1 MSDILEA
8 THALTSQALAGFTG
22 TVTYYRWHSGLIL
35 TDGAH
40 YIAAN
45 GGAWLID
52 ILASVQHMP
61 TMREE
66 DRQFW
71 TLKVD
76 LEKHTAVIICTDGDK
91 TGDGEVE
98 LYRQDIPYTDFPL
111 KEAKLFAFSE
121 PGIGRIVLLPS
132 EY

>member
-1 MSDILEA
+1 MSDILEP

-22 TVTYYRWHSGLIL
+22 TVKYYRWHSGLIL
-35 TDGAH
+35 TDGAR

-45 GGAWLID
+45 GAAWLID
-52 ILASVQHMP
+52 ILASVQHLP

-76 LEKHTAVIICTDGDK
+76 LEKPTAVIICTGGDK

-111 KEAKLFAFSE
+111 KEAKLYAFSE

>member
-1 MSDILEA
+1 M
-8 THALTSQALAGFTG
+8 
-22 TVTYYRWHSGLIL
+22 
-35 TDGAH
+35 
-40 YIAAN
+40 
-45 GGAWLID
+45 
-52 ILASVQHMP
+52 
-61 TMREE
+61 
-66 DRQFW
+66 
-71 TLKVD
+71 
-76 LEKHTAVIICTDGDK
+76 CTDGDK

>member
-1 MSDILEA
+1 MSETLEP
-8 THALTSQALAGFTG
+8 THAITSSALAGFTG
-22 TVTYYRWHSGLIL
+22 TVRYYRWHSGLLL

-40 YIAAN
+40 YLAAN
-45 GGAWLID
+45 GAAWLID

-76 LEKHTAVIICTDGDK
+76 LEKHAAVVVCTDGDK
-91 TGDGEVE
+91 TGEGEIE
-98 LYRQDIPYTDFPL
+98 LYRQEIPYTDFPL
-111 KEAKLFAFSE
+111 NEAKLFAFRE
-121 PGIGRIVLLPS
+121 PGMGRVVLLPS